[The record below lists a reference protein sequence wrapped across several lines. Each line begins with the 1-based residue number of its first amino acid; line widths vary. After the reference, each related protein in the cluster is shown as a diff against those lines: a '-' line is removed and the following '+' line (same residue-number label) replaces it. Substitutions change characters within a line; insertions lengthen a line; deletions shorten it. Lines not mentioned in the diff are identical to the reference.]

1 MKEIYVNELVT
12 DKKDAKFIEKDV
24 SETFANNVR
33 NQLPQPMVCVIY
45 M

>member
-12 DKKDAKFIEKDV
+12 DKKDAKFIEKGA
-24 SETFANNVR
+24 SKILANNVK
-33 NQLPQPMVCVIY
+33 NQLPQLMVCVIY